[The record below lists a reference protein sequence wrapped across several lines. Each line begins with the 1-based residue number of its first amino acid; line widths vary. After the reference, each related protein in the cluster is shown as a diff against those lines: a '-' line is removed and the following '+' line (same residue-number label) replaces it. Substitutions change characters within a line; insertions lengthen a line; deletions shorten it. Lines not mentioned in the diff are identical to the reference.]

1 MNRIW
6 LDISIAAI
14 AWGSGW
20 LYGSAGAWN
29 EGYKYGRAT
38 MQLLLKGHPVTAEKV
53 RDQLPPQHKPPT
65 YYKAES
71 KAKLWDHEE
80 MTPQPFKQ
88 RLSMIQGGKK

>member
-6 LDISIAAI
+6 LDIIIAAI

-29 EGYKYGRAT
+29 EGYEYGRAT

-53 RDQLPPQHKPPT
+53 RDQMPNNTHL
-65 YYKAES
+65 YKAENN
-71 KAKLWDHEE
+71 KPWDYDE

-88 RLSMIQGGKK
+88 RLSMIQGGKQ